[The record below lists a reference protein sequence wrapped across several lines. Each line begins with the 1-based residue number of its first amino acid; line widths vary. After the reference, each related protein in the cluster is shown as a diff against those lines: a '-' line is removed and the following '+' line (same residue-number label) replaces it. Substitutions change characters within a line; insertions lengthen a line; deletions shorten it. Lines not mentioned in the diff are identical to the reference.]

1 MDAFFYLFPY
11 SICER
16 SGSVTVLRKNPSVVY
31 WLGDKLYLNI
41 TNRCSNDC
49 YFCLRRFK
57 DGVRGFNLKLRGEPS
72 SKEVVAELQKGIRR
86 KLWKEVVFCGFGEPL
101 MRLDCILE
109 VTSWV
114 KRFHEKVVRV
124 DTNGHGFL
132 LNAGRDVVRELREAH
147 VDRVSVSLNAQDEET
162 YNRVCRPK
170 FQGAFE
176 KIFEFVEKAKEVGLE
191 IEITVVRIPEVDVRE
206 VREIAKRREV
216 EFRVREY
223 IPCIW

>member
-1 MDAFFYLFPY
+1 M
-11 SICER
+11 
-16 SGSVTVLRKNPSVVY
+16 TVLRKSPSVVY

-72 SKEVVAELQKGIRR
+72 SKEVVAELQKVIWR
-86 KLWKEVVFCGFGEPL
+86 KRWKEVVFCGFGEPL

-109 VTSWV
+109 VTGWV
-114 KRFHEKVVRV
+114 KRFHEKVIRV
-124 DTNGHGFL
+124 DTNGHGCL
-132 LNAGRDVVRELREAH
+132 LNEGRDVARELREAR
-147 VDRVSVSLNAQDEET
+147 VDRVSVSLNAQDEGT

-176 KIFEFVEKAKEVGLE
+176 KIFEFVEKAKEAGLE

-223 IPCIW
+223 LPCIW